1 MLVFLGRLWQLVKP
15 YRVRLVLGVLA
26 GIASGLVSPL
36 LIATIMF
43 VFGTVFPTAN
53 TSSTYNMT
61 NNAVAWPAITLA
73 GGSSTNFTVSVRG
86 ATNNFSG
93 GLKVKTS
100 ATPAAGVFVFLSGA
114 INSNAKNNSIYT
126 IVVTNSGPLAV
137 SNVMVSANFPTNFN
151 FNTASPTRIPVLGK
165 FSIMQRWFNSARA
178 ALAANDLR
186 SHPWALGALIAAI
199 PFIMLLRGIFGY
211 LDVYCLQWVTTRAV
225 TDLRTRLFSHLLD
238 LSAGF
243 YTENSSGQL
252 MSNVMN
258 DTGALQGILASATRV
273 IVSDPVTLV
282 SVLGMMLWKQ
292 PMLTIIV
299 MSVLPLA
306 VIPIVI
312 YGRKVRQSSRA
323 TQLQSGDLTQ
333 IMIESFTGHRVIKA
347 YGLESVVAGQFHSTA
362 RKSIGDYMRMVRAAE
377 IPGPLIEFFGSCG
390 VALVLVYLILQAKS
404 HPGTQPSSTDFIQL
418 IGSVFII
425 YAPMK
430 NLTRL
435 QNQVIQARASSERV
449 FALLATKNAVPEP
462 ASPRPLKSGEEIYF
476 DNVSFAYGKK
486 TVLNDINLHIKPG
499 QLVALV
505 GASGAGKTTL
515 SNLLLRF
522 YDPQYG
528 AVRIGGVDIREAST
542 SDLRKQIAVVAQET
556 ILFNETIRRNIEL
569 GRPGATDEEIIAAAK
584 HAHAHQFI
592 MEKPGGYNTVIG
604 EKGVLLSGGQRQ
616 RIAIARAVLKNA
628 PILIL
633 DEATNAL
640 DTESERAVQS
650 ALDQLMKGRTTLCI
664 AHRFS
669 TILHADLIVVMEQ
682 GRIIETGRHD
692 DLMNHGGVYQKLYE
706 MQFKS

>member
-1 MLVFLGRLWQLVKP
+1 
-15 YRVRLVLGVLA
+15 
-26 GIASGLVSPL
+26 
-36 LIATIMF
+36 
-43 VFGTVFPTAN
+43 
-53 TSSTYNMT
+53 
-61 NNAVAWPAITLA
+61 
-73 GGSSTNFTVSVRG
+73 
-86 ATNNFSG
+86 
-93 GLKVKTS
+93 
-100 ATPAAGVFVFLSGA
+100 
-114 INSNAKNNSIYT
+114 
-126 IVVTNSGPLAV
+126 
-137 SNVMVSANFPTNFN
+137 
-151 FNTASPTRIPVLGK
+151 
-165 FSIMQRWFNSARA
+165 MQRWFNSARA

-522 YDPQYG
+522 YDPQNG

-542 SDLRKQIAVVAQET
+542 ADLRKQIAVVAQET

-692 DLMNHGGVYQKLYE
+692 DLMNRGGVYQKLYE

>member
-1 MLVFLGRLWQLVKP
+1 MLVFLGRLWELVKP
-15 YRVRLVLGVLA
+15 YRVRLFLGVLC

-53 TSSTYNMT
+53 TSTTYNLT
-61 NNAVAWPAITLA
+61 NNAIAWPPITLA
-73 GGSSTNFTVSVRG
+73 SGGSTNFTVSLRE
-86 ATNNFSG
+86 ATNNFAG
-93 GLKVKTS
+93 DIKIKTS
-100 ATPAAGVFVFLSGA
+100 ATPTANVFVLLSGTT
-114 INSNAKNNSIYT
+114 NAGGGNNSIYT
-126 IVVTNSGPLAV
+126 IVVTNSGPLTA
-137 SNVMVSANFPTNFN
+137 SNVVVSANFPTNLVFGGSS
-151 FNTASPTRIPVLGK
+151 ALQLPLPGK
-165 FSIMQRWFNSARA
+165 FSLLQRWFKSARA
-178 ALAANDLR
+178 ALDANDLR
-186 SHPWALGALIAAI
+186 SHPWALAALIAAI
-199 PFIMLLRGIFGY
+199 PFIMLLRGVFGY

-258 DTGALQGILASATRV
+258 DTGALQGILGNATRV
-273 IVSDPVTLV
+273 IVSDPITLV
-282 SVLGMMLWKQ
+282 SVLAMMLWKQ
-292 PMLTIIV
+292 PTLTLIT

-312 YGRKVRQSSRA
+312 FGRKVRKSSHA
-323 TQLQSGDLTQ
+323 TQMQSGDLTQ
-333 IMIESFTGHRVIKA
+333 IMVESFTGHRVIKA
-347 YGLESVVAGQFHSTA
+347 YGLENIVAEQFRNTA
-362 RKSIGDYMRMVRAAE
+362 RKSIGDYMRIVRAAE
-377 IPGPLIEFFGSCG
+377 VPGPLIEFFGSCG
-390 VALVLVYLILQAKS
+390 VALVLVYLILIAQS
-404 HPGTQPSSTDFIQL
+404 HPSSTDFIQL

-435 QNQVIQARASSERV
+435 QNQIVQARAASERA
-449 FALLATKNAVPEP
+449 FALLATQNAVPEP
-462 ASPRPLKSGEEIYF
+462 TQPRPLQAGGDIHF
-476 DNVSFAYGKK
+476 DNVRFAYGDKV
-486 TVLNDINLHIKPG
+486 VLQDINLQIKPG
-499 QLVALV
+499 QLIALV

-522 YDPQYG
+522 YDPQTG
-528 AVRIGGVDIREAST
+528 AVRIGGVDIREAAT
-542 SDLRKQIAVVAQET
+542 RDLRKQIAVVAQET

-592 MEKPGGYNTVIG
+592 MERPGGYSAIIG
-604 EKGVLLSGGQRQ
+604 EKGVQLSGGQRQ

-650 ALDQLMKGRTTLCI
+650 ALDGLMKDRTTVCI

-692 DLMNHGGVYQKLYE
+692 DLMKQGGVYQKLYE
-706 MQFKS
+706 MQFQS